1 MDESLH
7 WVLSLTALGLWVLAV
22 WAVYFFIIRRQ
33 LKNLEDV
40 SPQGRAELLKTRRQR
55 DLEG

>member
-33 LKNLEDV
+33 LKDIENV
-40 SPQGRAELLKTRRQR
+40 SSGDRAELLKTRRQR
-55 DLEG
+55 DLEI